1 MRFIGKY
8 VEKREQNIKYT
19 NIFFHKAGVT
29 KANYIV
35 KVYFNFIRLSI
46 KKLELNV
53 FINKKSTKDLLE
65 LRQTI

>member
-19 NIFFHKAGVT
+19 NIFFHKAGAT
-29 KANYIV
+29 KVNYIV

-53 FINKKSTKDLLE
+53 FINKKNTKDILE
-65 LRQTI
+65 LRQAI

>member
-19 NIFFHKAGVT
+19 NIFFHKIRAT
-29 KANYIV
+29 KVNYIV

-53 FINKKSTKDLLE
+53 FINKKNTKDILE
-65 LRQTI
+65 LREAI

>member
-19 NIFFHKAGVT
+19 NIFFHKIRAT
-29 KANYIV
+29 KINYIV
-35 KVYFNFIRLSI
+35 KAYFNFIRLSI

-53 FINKKSTKDLLE
+53 FINKKNTKDILE
-65 LRQTI
+65 LRQAI

>member
-8 VEKREQNIKYT
+8 VEKKAQHIKYT
-19 NIFFHKAGVT
+19 NIFFHKTRAT
-29 KANYIV
+29 KINYIV

-53 FINKKSTKDLLE
+53 FINKKSTKDKLE
-65 LRQTI
+65 FGQTI